1 MPNMIQ
7 FNLLSESERIRRI
20 GEFFATAAERY
31 WRAERLA
38 GRVASAKPQ
47 PARSEIKLSELVNDA
62 VERQILDFIGNRIE
76 VAPRELHLAL
86 GICRATATRKLAR
99 LRAAGLIVPVGK
111 TRQVRYTLRGPDGR
125 N

>member
-1 MPNMIQ
+1 MIPSDI
-7 FNLLSESERIRRI
+7 LSESERIRRI

-38 GRVASAKPQ
+38 GRVAPGEPQ
-47 PARSEIKLSELVNDA
+47 PVRREIKLSELVNDA
-62 VERQILDFIGNRIE
+62 VERQMLDFIDSRIE
-76 VAPRELHLAL
+76 VTPRELHLAL
-86 GICRATATRKLAR
+86 GISRATATRKLAR